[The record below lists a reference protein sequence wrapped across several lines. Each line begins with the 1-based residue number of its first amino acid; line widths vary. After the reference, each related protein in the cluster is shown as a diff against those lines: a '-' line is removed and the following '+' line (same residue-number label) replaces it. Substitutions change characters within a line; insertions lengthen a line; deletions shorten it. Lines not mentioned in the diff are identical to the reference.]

1 MRELLS
7 FFVDLIVAIRG
18 SVMVSWRRGSL
29 RVALVGA
36 LAAVAVV
43 AATGG
48 LWLAGGA
55 PNQTAPSGDAAPGE
69 QADADESDTGAGMGD
84 GPATPTGPASSNM
97 DGTERKSPD
106 AVAAADAG
114 ADTADDRA
122 ADDRASGAHLVG
134 SDPLASGAPVDRL
147 GSPTTIEPGGGPSPS
162 VSTPGTTIP
171 ASGDPPSGP
180 SSTTTTTSATPPP
193 DDGAAGSDDGLVG
206 GLLGGVLDLLRASA

>member
-7 FFVDLIVAIRG
+7 FIVDLIMAIRG

-29 RVALVGA
+29 RVAVVGV
-36 LAAVAVV
+36 LAAVAIV

-48 LWLAGGA
+48 LWLAGGV

-69 QADADESDTGAGMGD
+69 QTDADEGDTGVGLGG
-84 GPATPTGPASSNM
+84 GPATPTVPVSANM
-97 DGTERKSPD
+97 DGTERESPD
-106 AVAAADAG
+106 AVAAAGAD

-122 ADDRASGAHLVG
+122 DDDRAVGADLVG
-134 SDPLASGAPVDRL
+134 SDPLASAAPVDRL
-147 GSPTTIEPGGGPSPS
+147 GSPTTIEPGGGSSSS

-171 ASGDPPSGP
+171 APGDPTS
-180 SSTTTTTSATPPP
+180 SSTTTTTSTTPPP